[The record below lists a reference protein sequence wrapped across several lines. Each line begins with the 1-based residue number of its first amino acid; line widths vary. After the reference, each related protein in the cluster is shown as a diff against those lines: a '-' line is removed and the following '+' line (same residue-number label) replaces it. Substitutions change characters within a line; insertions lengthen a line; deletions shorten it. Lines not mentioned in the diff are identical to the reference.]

1 MKLTF
6 IETPNYTKRI
16 LALIGDEQNRALQ
29 NALLD
34 EPERGDIIPQSGGL
48 RKLRW
53 KGKGHGK
60 SGGIRVVYYLYP
72 PRSVCYLIFAY
83 PKNEQDTLTSEQLS
97 ILHRIV
103 TELLQ

>member
-60 SGGIRVVYYLYP
+60 SGGIRVIYYLYP